1 MYVDGSDL
9 NNLTVLLDIKSA
21 ILGSRPL
28 NLTLT
33 KWPNLLILMND
44 IQLQNDLR
52 SSLFALIQNY
62 NIGIIF
68 SVHIIHIISN
78 GYLVL

>member
-28 NLTLT
+28 NLALT

-44 IQLQNDLR
+44 IQLQNDFR
-52 SSLFALIQNY
+52 Y
-62 NIGIIF
+62 
-68 SVHIIHIISN
+68 IIHIISN